1 MLTAQGP
8 PAVEKP
14 PPLAVIWNEL
24 LPPLPKPRVKVPPD
38 RVSSTPP
45 SRIKKPLAGMVAPK
59 SACNA
64 PPEMV
69 VEPPKLLPR
78 VRIAVAGPLLCTPTE
93 LPPSTTSTTPP
104 CTS

>member
-14 PPLAVIWNEL
+14 PPLAVISNEL

-38 RVSSTPP
+38 RVSNTPP
-45 SRIKKPLAGMVAPK
+45 SSVKKPLAGMVEPK
-59 SACNA
+59 SACKA

-69 VEPPKLLPR
+69 VEPPKVLAR
-78 VRIAVAGPLLCTPTE
+78 VRIAVAGPLLCTPTV
-93 LPPSTTSTTPP
+93 LPPNTISTSPP
-104 CTS
+104 CTL